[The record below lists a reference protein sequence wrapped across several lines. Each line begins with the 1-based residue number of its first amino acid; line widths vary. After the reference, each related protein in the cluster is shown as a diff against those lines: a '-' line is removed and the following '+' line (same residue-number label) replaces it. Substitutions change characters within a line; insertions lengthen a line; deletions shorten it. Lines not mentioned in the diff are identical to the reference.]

1 MGNPWAP
8 HAGLPLSR
16 QPSPHKAAPL
26 LSPAMPSAPAST
38 TPAASDPDSV
48 FRDPGFRMF
57 WCARLCTTIGYQI
70 LTVAVGWQMYDLT
83 GDALMLGLVGLVQ
96 FLPSV
101 VLLLMS
107 GHVADRFDR
116 RQIVRIC
123 QLTEA
128 AIALGMAA
136 ASLAGWVRHEHIF
149 IFVALLGA
157 TRAFETP
164 TLQALLPSV
173 VTPRQLPRAVAL
185 SSSATQTAII
195 VGPALGGFAYV
206 AGPGV
211 VYGIGALLFLAAA
224 TLITLLRLRQRPQR
238 LTAPVSISTL
248 FAGFAYIRSRPVLLG
263 AISLDLFAVLLGG
276 ATALLPIYAR
286 DILHTGP
293 WGLGLLRSSP
303 AIGALATAIWLARH
317 PLERKV
323 GRVMFGAVA
332 LFGLATICFGLS
344 TLLPLSMLALV
355 VLGASD
361 MISVVVRSTLVQLD
375 TPDDMRGRVGAVNS
389 VFIGASNQLGEF
401 ESGVTAAWLGPVGAV
416 LLGGVGTLVVVAVWM
431 RLFPALANRN
441 RLHDSPGA
449 S

>member
-1 MGNPWAP
+1 M
-8 HAGLPLSR
+8 S
-16 QPSPHKAAPL
+16 
-26 LSPAMPSAPAST
+26 SPAAT
-38 TPAASDPDSV
+38 TPEASDSV
-48 FRDPGFRMF
+48 FGDTSFRRF
-57 WCARLCTTIGYQI
+57 WFARLCTTIGYQI
-70 LTVAVGWQMYDLT
+70 FTVAVGWQMYDLT
-83 GDALMLGLVGLVQ
+83 RDAFMLGLVGLVQ

-101 VLLLMS
+101 VLILMS

-116 RQIVRIC
+116 RRIVRTC
-123 QLTEA
+123 QALEA
-128 AIALGMAA
+128 LIAVAMAV
-136 ASLAGWVRHEHIF
+136 ASLSGRINPEHIF
-149 IFVALLGA
+149 VFVALIGA

-185 SSSATQTAII
+185 ASSAGQAAII
-195 VGPALGGFAYV
+195 IGPAIGGFAYV

-211 VYGIGALLFLAAA
+211 VYGLSA
-224 TLITLLRLRQRPQR
+224 TLFAVAAVLVSGLTLRQPVQR
-238 LTAPVSISTL
+238 LTAPVSVKTL
-248 FAGFAYIRSRPVLLG
+248 FAGFGYIRSRPVLLG

-303 AIGALATAIWLARH
+303 AIGALVTALWLARH
-317 PLERKV
+317 PLNRRAGK
-323 GRVMFGAVA
+323 VMFGAVA
-332 LFGLATICFGLS
+332 VFGAATLVFGVS
-344 TLLPLSMLALV
+344 HWLPLSMTALV

-401 ESGVTAAWLGPVGAV
+401 ESGVTAALLGPIGAV
-416 LLGGVGTLVVVAVWM
+416 VLGGVGTLLVVALWM
-431 RLFPALANRN
+431 RMFPALTHRD
-441 RLHDSPGA
+441 RLHDHPG
-449 S
+449 

>member
-1 MGNPWAP
+1 M
-8 HAGLPLSR
+8 ST
-16 QPSPHKAAPL
+16 
-26 LSPAMPSAPAST
+26 PASVLA
-38 TPAASDPDSV
+38 PEPDSV
-48 FRDPGFRMF
+48 FRDPSFRLF
-57 WCARLCTTIGYQI
+57 WFARLCTTIGYQI
-70 LTVAVGWQMYDLT
+70 FTVAVGWQIYDLT
-83 GDALMLGLVGLVQ
+83 RDPFMLGMVGLVQ

-101 VLLLMS
+101 MLLLMS

-116 RQIVRIC
+116 RLIVRTC
-123 QLTEA
+123 QTLEA
-128 AIALGMAA
+128 LIAVSMAV
-136 ASLAGWVRHEHIF
+136 ASLSGWITRDHIF
-149 IFVALLGA
+149 VFVALIGA

-173 VTPRQLPRAVAL
+173 VTPRMFPRAVAL

-195 VGPALGGFAYV
+195 IGPALGGFAYV

-211 VYGIGALLFLAAA
+211 VYAISA
-224 TLITLLRLRQRPQR
+224 TLFAVAACLVTALKLRQAAQR
-238 LTAPVSISTL
+238 LTTPVSIATL
-248 FAGFAYIRSRPVLLG
+248 FAGFSYIRGRPVLLG

-303 AIGALATAIWLARH
+303 AIGALATALWLAHH
-317 PLERKV
+317 PMNRRV

-332 LFGLATICFGLS
+332 VFGMATMVFGIS
-344 TLLPLSMLALV
+344 HWLPLSMAALV
-355 VLGASD
+355 MLGASD

-401 ESGVTAAWLGPVGAV
+401 ESGVTAALFGPVGAV
-416 LLGGVGTLVVVAVWM
+416 LLGGIGTLVVVVVWM
-431 RLFPALANRN
+431 RLFPSLASRD
-441 RLHDSPGA
+441 RLHDHPVTA
-449 S
+449 

>member
-1 MGNPWAP
+1 M
-8 HAGLPLSR
+8 S
-16 QPSPHKAAPL
+16 
-26 LSPAMPSAPAST
+26 SPAT
-38 TPAASDPDSV
+38 TTAEVSDSV
-48 FRDPGFRMF
+48 FGDASFRRF
-57 WCARLCTTIGYQI
+57 WFARLCTTIGYQI
-70 LTVAVGWQMYDLT
+70 FTVAVGWQMYDLT
-83 GDALMLGLVGLVQ
+83 RDAFMLGLVGLVQ

-101 VLLLMS
+101 ALILMS

-116 RQIVRIC
+116 RRIVRTC
-123 QLTEA
+123 QALEA
-128 AIALGMAA
+128 LIAA
-136 ASLAGWVRHEHIF
+136 AMAVASLKGWINAEHIF
-149 IFVALLGA
+149 VFVALIGA

-185 SSSATQTAII
+185 ASSAAQAAII
-195 VGPALGGFAYV
+195 IGPAIGGFAYV

-211 VYGIGALLFLAAA
+211 AYALSA
-224 TLITLLRLRQRPQR
+224 TLFAVAAVLVSGLALRQAVQR
-238 LTAPVSISTL
+238 LTAPVSVKTV

-303 AIGALATAIWLARH
+303 AIGALVTALWLARH
-317 PLERKV
+317 PLNRRAGK
-323 GRVMFGAVA
+323 VMFGAVA
-332 LFGLATICFGLS
+332 VFGAATLVFGVS
-344 TLLPLSMLALV
+344 HWLPVSMAALV

-401 ESGVTAAWLGPVGAV
+401 ESGVTAALLGPVGAV
-416 LLGGVGTLVVVAVWM
+416 VLGGVGTLLVVALWM
-431 RLFPALANRN
+431 RLFPALTHRD
-441 RLHDSPGA
+441 RLHDHPG
-449 S
+449 

>member
-1 MGNPWAP
+1 M
-8 HAGLPLSR
+8 SV
-16 QPSPHKAAPL
+16 S
-26 LSPAMPSAPAST
+26 SASTDPAS
-38 TPAASDPDSV
+38 ADPDSV

-57 WCARLCTTIGYQI
+57 WGARLCTTIGYQI
-70 LTVAVGWQMYDLT
+70 LTVAVGWQMYELT
-83 GDALMLGLVGLVQ
+83 NDPLMLGMVGLVQ

-116 RQIVRIC
+116 RHIVRAC
-123 QLTEA
+123 QLAECV
-128 AIALGMAA
+128 IAVSMAV
-136 ASLAGWVRHEHIF
+136 ASLTGWISRDHLFV
-149 IFVALLGA
+149 FVALLGA
-157 TRAFETP
+157 SRAFETP

-173 VTPRQLPRAVAL
+173 VAPRQLARAVAL

-211 VYGIGALLFLAAA
+211 VYGIASVLFLVAAG
-224 TLITLLRLRQRPQR
+224 LITALRLRQRQQR
-238 LTAPVSISTL
+238 LTAPVSLSTL
-248 FAGFAYIRSRPVLLG
+248 FAGIAYIRSRPVLLG

-293 WGLGLLRSSP
+293 WGLGLLRSAP
-303 AIGALATAIWLARH
+303 AIGALSTAIWLARH
-317 PLERKV
+317 PLDRRV

-332 LFGLATICFGLS
+332 MFGLATLCFALS
-344 TLLPLSMLALV
+344 SLLPLSMLALV

-401 ESGVTAAWLGPVGAV
+401 ESGVTAAWFGPVGAV
-416 LLGGVGTLVVVAVWM
+416 LLGGVGTLLVVVVWM
-431 RLFPALANRN
+431 RLFPALAQRD
-441 RLHDSPGA
+441 RLYERGQ
-449 S
+449 

>member
-1 MGNPWAP
+1 MSSAS
-8 HAGLPLSR
+8 A
-16 QPSPHKAAPL
+16 QPANE
-26 LSPAMPSAPAST
+26 
-38 TPAASDPDSV
+38 PDNV
-48 FRDPGFRMF
+48 FRDPAFRHF
-57 WCARLCTTIGYQI
+57 WFARLCTTIGYQI
-70 LTVAVGWQMYDLT
+70 LTVAVGWQMYALT
-83 GDALMLGLVGLVQ
+83 NDAFMLGMVGLVQ
-96 FLPSV
+96 FLPSI

-116 RQIVRIC
+116 RIIVRTC
-123 QLTEA
+123 QMVEA
-128 AIALGMAA
+128 LIAVAMAV
-136 ASLAGWVRHEHIF
+136 ASFSGWITSEYIF
-149 IFVALLGA
+149 LFVALLGG

-185 SSSATQTAII
+185 ASSATQAAII
-195 VGPALGGFAYV
+195 IGPALGGFAYV

-211 VYGIGALLFLAAA
+211 VYTISAVLFSIAALMVF
-224 TLITLLRLRQRPQR
+224 TLKLRQAPQR
-238 LTAPVSISTL
+238 LTAPVSVKTL
-248 FAGFAYIRSRPVLLG
+248 FAGFAYIRSNPVLLG

-276 ATALLPIYAR
+276 ATALLPIYAK

-303 AIGALATAIWLARH
+303 AIGALVTALWLARN
-317 PLERKV
+317 PLNRRV

-332 LFGLATICFGLS
+332 IFGVATMVFGIS
-344 TLLPLSMLALV
+344 TWLPLSMAALV

-401 ESGVTAAWLGPVGAV
+401 ESGVTAALLGPVGAV
-416 LLGGVGTLVVVAVWM
+416 LLGGFGTLCVVAAWM
-431 RLFPALANRN
+431 KLFPMLTNRDQ
-441 RLHDSPGA
+441 LHDHSAHGSGKA
-449 S
+449 ATAR